1 VRAFLLTLLC
11 ILGQQ
16 APPRDLPARR
26 EGGAPSGTASI
37 SGRVRAAGSG
47 AAVPAL
53 VVLVAAPLL
62 DSATAA
68 SWREEVAKTG
78 IVTDRSG
85 RFSITGIGSG
95 TYRLIAAPSSQS
107 GRYLAA
113 GYGATR
119 ANDPGKPIVVRDGD
133 DIRNADITL
142 PTALAIEGRVVDE
155 AGEPLSRMS
164 VVAGRIMA
172 GSEIAQRVPQTS
184 IATDDLGR
192 YRIYGLQPGEYVV
205 AVENAPFVSTPV
217 TWPGARNFGGAFTGD
232 PDPTTFVTTFYPS
245 SLSESSAQRVRLTA
259 PNDVIGIDIT
269 LIRTGHCQ
277 VSGTVLDSQGVAA
290 PNTHGML
297 LHPGIGH
304 IGNHPFMTDASGRF
318 QVRGLDPGD
327 YRLLVGGDVWPG
339 LSPVNGRAEFADMAL
354 SLSSDLPDL
363 AVVTQ
368 AGARVSGRVVFADA
382 PPTTLPA
389 IRLALRRPDDRTG
402 RLSEIAATLDEQLRF
417 FATDVFGPRLVRVSS
432 LPKGWVVKAVMLNGA
447 DITDVPTA
455 FRGEHDG
462 RLEVVLTSRSSTLE
476 GQIRS
481 ERGSGETTVYVFSDD
496 RAAWSMSSPRT
507 VFSDVPEGGHFT
519 VSGLVAGRYYA
530 IAIARE
536 GFRPP
541 PSPSAAFFDL
551 LSLDATAFTIGDDE
565 RKMLDLRLW
574 RWPE

>member
-1 VRAFLLTLLC
+1 VRAFLLALLW

-16 APPRDLPARR
+16 ASPRDLPARD
-26 EGGAPSGTASI
+26 GAAPSGSASI

-47 AAVPAL
+47 APVAAL
-53 VVLVAAPLL
+53 VVLVGAPLL

-68 SWREEVAKTG
+68 SWREEAAKTG
-78 IVTDRSG
+78 IVTDRFG
-85 RFSITGIGSG
+85 RFSITSIRPG
-95 TYRLIAAPSSQS
+95 TYRLIAAPSTQS

-119 ANDPGKPIVVRDGD
+119 ANDPGKSIVVRSGD
-133 DIRNADITL
+133 DIRNADIIL

-172 GSEIAQRVPQTS
+172 GSDIAQRVPQTS
-184 IATDDLGR
+184 IGTDDLGR
-192 YRIYGLQPGEYVV
+192 YRIYGLEPGEYVV
-205 AVENAPFVSTPV
+205 AVENSPFVVTPV
-217 TWPGARNFGGAFTGD
+217 NWPDARGVSGAFTVD

-245 SLSESSAQRVRLTA
+245 TISESSAQRVRLAA

-269 LIRTGHCQ
+269 LIRTGRCR
-277 VSGTVLDSQGVAA
+277 VSGTVLDSHGVPA
-290 PNTHGML
+290 PNAQGML
-297 LHPGIGH
+297 LRPGIGH
-304 IGNHPFMTDASGRF
+304 IGNNPFMTDATGRF
-318 QVRGLDPGD
+318 QVAGLDPGD
-327 YRLLVGGDVWPG
+327 YRLLVGGDAWPG
-339 LSPVNGRAEFADMAL
+339 LSPVNRRAEFTDMAL
-354 SLSSDLPDL
+354 SVTGDLSDL

-368 AGARVSGRVVFADA
+368 AGARVSGRLVFADV
-382 PPTTLPA
+382 PPAALPA

-402 RLSEIAATLDEQLRF
+402 RLSEISATLDEQLRF

-432 LPKGWVVKAVMLNGA
+432 LPKGWVVKAVMLNGT

-455 FRGEHDG
+455 FRGEDDG
-462 RLEVVLTSRSSTLE
+462 RLEIVLTSRSSTLE
-476 GQIRS
+476 GQVRS
-481 ERGSGETTVYVFSDD
+481 ETGSGEATVYVFSDD
-496 RAAWSMSSPRT
+496 RTAWSMSSPRT
-507 VFSDVPEGGHFT
+507 VFSDVPEGGRFT
-519 VSGLVAGRYYA
+519 VNGLVAGRYYA

-541 PSPSAAFFDL
+541 ASPGVAFFDL
-551 LSLDATAFTIGDDE
+551 LSRDAVAFTIGDDE